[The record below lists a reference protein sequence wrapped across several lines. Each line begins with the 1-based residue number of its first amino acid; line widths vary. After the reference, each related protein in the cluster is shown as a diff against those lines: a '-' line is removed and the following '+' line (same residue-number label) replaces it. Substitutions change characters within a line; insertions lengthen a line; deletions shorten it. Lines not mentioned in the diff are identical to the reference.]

1 MVKKNIKNFSP
12 KDIRKIIHVSNP
24 VINPDKKTV
33 CYVLKKANKNTKKNS
48 WESEIKIS
56 NLKTLKNKTVS
67 SKDFDA
73 FSPKWSPDGKILA
86 FLSKRTKDKKYQIY
100 FLDMSGGEAQ
110 RFTREKNGVSSFDFS
125 PDGKSVVF
133 TSSDD
138 PEKSKYK
145 ESFAE
150 DVEVIE
156 TAFWR
161 FNGQGSFLRKRN
173 HLFVQ
178 KVKGKKS
185 KKMTSGKWSVGSW
198 SAQNDTILYSRT
210 PNPENDTGQAMSSEL
225 YSVSIQGGKETQL
238 TSFGKSVYH
247 PVVVGNEIYVL
258 ANDMKKSWASN
269 DGLYKVQKNKKLK
282 KITNGFEFGIGDSM
296 NCDTKFPSASDIW
309 ISEKSDKARFAA
321 TVKESIRLV
330 EFDMKKESWKYI
342 SSSEY
347 SIIGYSESKDGKVR
361 IELRTSPTSFPEL
374 WLIEDGNK
382 AVKITNYNDT
392 LASKRRFFK
401 PEKMTFKASDKTLVD
416 AWVIKPRLTHKKK
429 VPAILEIHGGPKT
442 AYGNALMLEFQMLAG
457 EGFAVIYGN
466 PRGSDGYGVDWAHNV
481 FGNYGE
487 RDYEDLIESVEES
500 LKKYKQIDRKRLG
513 VCGGSYGGFM
523 TNWIIGHTDMFK
535 AAVTQRGISNFSS
548 FFGTSDIGY
557 FFGAEQIGKNPWE
570 NAETYIEKSPITYVK
585 NMKAST
591 LIIHSEQ
598 DLRCPIE
605 QAEQLFVAL
614 RMLGQKVSFARFP
627 NETHELSRS
636 GSPNRKMER
645 LRLLINWFK
654 NNL

>member
-1 MVKKNIKNFSP
+1 MAKKNLKNFSP
-12 KDIRKIIHVSNP
+12 KDVKKIIHVSNP
-24 VINPDKKTV
+24 VINPNKETV
-33 CYVLKKANKNTKKNS
+33 CYVLKKANKKTKKNS
-48 WESEIKIS
+48 WDSEIKITDLS
-56 NLKTLKNKTVS
+56 TFKNKTVS

-73 FSPKWSPDGKILA
+73 FSPKWSPDGKTLA

-100 FLDMSGGEAQ
+100 FLDMGGGEAQ
-110 RFTREKNGVSSFDFS
+110 RFTKEKNGVNSFDFS

-133 TSSDD
+133 TSSHD

-161 FNGQGSFLRKRN
+161 LNGQGSFLRKRN

-178 KVKGKKS
+178 KIKGKKS
-185 KKMTSGKWSVGSW
+185 KKITSGNWSVGSW
-198 SAQNDTILYSRT
+198 NAQNDKILYSRT
-210 PNPENDTGQAMSSEL
+210 PNPESNMGQAMRSEL
-225 YSVSIQGGKETQL
+225 YSVPIQGGKETKI

-247 PVVVGNEIYVL
+247 PVFVKNEIYVL

-269 DGLYKVQKNKKLK
+269 DGLYKVQKDKKLK
-282 KITNGFEFGIGDSM
+282 KITTGFEFGIGDSM
-296 NCDTKFPSASDIW
+296 NCDTKFPSESDIW
-309 ISEKSDKARFAA
+309 ISEKSEKARFAA
-321 TVKESIRLV
+321 TVKDSIRLV
-330 EFDMKKESWKYI
+330 EFNIKKNSWKYI
-342 SSSEY
+342 SDSTY
-347 SIIGYSESKDGKVR
+347 SIIGYSESKDGKARV
-361 IELRTSPTSFPEL
+361 ELRTSPTSFPEL
-374 WLIEDGNK
+374 WLVQDGKK
-382 AVKITNYNDT
+382 AVKITSYNDS
-392 LASKRRFFK
+392 LVSKRRFFK

-442 AYGNALMLEFQMLAG
+442 VYGNALMLEFQMLAG

-557 FFGAEQIGKNPWE
+557 FFGAEQIGKTPWE
-570 NAETYIEKSPITYVK
+570 NPQAYIEKSPITYVK

-605 QAEQLFVAL
+605 QAEQLFIAL
-614 RMLGQKVSFARFP
+614 KMLGQKVSFARFP